1 MAKRLWSVAVVMLA
15 NWVAQ
20 APLHA
25 QQNIDASSRQEIGNV
40 VPGLST
46 QRLAIRSLRDLRF
59 KGLVQQQQDFSCGAA
74 ALATLL
80 QQVYGRPISEADVIA
95 DMLRNTDPELAKS
108 QGFSLL
114 DMKSY
119 VERIGLRGRGYVV
132 DRTSLRAVKI
142 PVIALQNNGGYKHFV
157 IIKRVVGDTI
167 FIADPALGHRQM
179 ALDDF
184 VSGWN
189 NIVFAV
195 VGDGLRAD
203 NALIAS
209 AQSLAPLQR
218 AGIVTQTL
226 PQQRQFGLLGIDTF

>member
-1 MAKRLWSVAVVMLA
+1 MGNRLWSIAVLA
-15 NWVAQ
+15 GLAWL
-20 APLHA
+20 PSLYA
-25 QQNIDASSRQEIGNV
+25 QQNGATAGSRLAIGNV
-40 VPGLST
+40 VPGRTT
-46 QRLAIRSLRDLRF
+46 QTVGVRSLRDLRF
-59 KGLVQQQQDFSCGAA
+59 KDLVQQQQDFSCGAA

-95 DMLRNTDPELAKS
+95 DMLKNTDPQLAKS

-157 IIKRVVGDTI
+157 IIKKVLDDTV

-179 ALDDF
+179 PLDDF
-184 VSGWN
+184 VNGWN

-195 VGDGLRAD
+195 VGDGLRPD
-203 NALIAS
+203 NALVAS
-209 AQSLAPLQR
+209 AQPLAQFQR